1 MKTSYLP
8 WIGGAA
14 LVLSGLALV
23 YLLAPPSATTQR
35 ETAPIDEP
43 IAEPNG
49 NADADLQRMQAQVA
63 ALQSQISAI
72 NRRSDPAAQ
81 RGGASM
87 ADMRR
92 QIAADEQRHAAY
104 VAGLQ
109 ASFRQEKVD
118 PRWST
123 NATSRL
129 WDAINQADA
138 MRGAARN
145 VECRA
150 STCRI
155 EIADDGTGRV
165 NKSLPLWSQQLVDVL
180 PRMVGQTV
188 VNQNGQTETVLYL
201 MGPEPASSPAPKS

>member
-1 MKTSYLP
+1 M
-8 WIGGAA
+8 

-23 YLLAPPSATTQR
+23 YVFAPQST
-35 ETAPIDEP
+35 TAPREAVTIGEP
-43 IAEPNG
+43 TAERSG
-49 NADADLQRMQAQVA
+49 DSDADLQRMQAQVA
-63 ALQSQISAI
+63 SLQSQINAI
-72 NRRSDPAAQ
+72 ERRGDPASQ
-81 RGGASM
+81 RGVASM

-109 ASFRQEKVD
+109 ASFQLEKVD

-123 NATSRL
+123 KTTSRL

-150 STCRI
+150 STCRM
-155 EIADDGTGRV
+155 ELADDGSGRV

-188 VNQNGQTETVLYL
+188 VNQNGQTQTVLYL
-201 MGPEPASSPAPKS
+201 MGPDPASSPAPKS

>member
-23 YLLAPPSATTQR
+23 YLLAPPSATTRR
-35 ETAPIDEP
+35 EAAPIGEP
-43 IAEPNG
+43 IAEPDG
-49 NADADLQRMQAQVA
+49 NTDADLQRMQAQVA
-63 ALQSQISAI
+63 ALQSQMSAM
-72 NRRSDPAAQ
+72 NRRGDPAAQ
-81 RGGASM
+81 RAGMPM
-87 ADMRR
+87 ADIRL
-92 QIAADEQRHAAY
+92 QVAADEQRHDAY

-109 ASFRQEKVD
+109 ASFRLEKVD

-155 EIADDGTGRV
+155 EIADDGSGRI

-201 MGPEPASSPAPKS
+201 MGPDPASSPAPKS